1 MRSSAV
7 EPKRG
12 SDPVGKHV
20 ENRTILICAAMM
32 RAMKQTRMSNSY
44 LFYLF
49 YYYTIQASL
58 TVHQCAVPL
67 NTTIGS
73 REIKKNAKD
82 FNWYTLQKGDRE

>member
-1 MRSSAV
+1 
-7 EPKRG
+7 
-12 SDPVGKHV
+12 VGKHV

-73 REIKKNAKD
+73 REIKKMPSILIG
-82 FNWYTLQKGDRE
+82 TLCRRETVSELCDTSGNE